1 MKGTMVKSQQE
12 YNQTV
17 IAEFRANGG
26 KVADFAT
33 TPLLLLT
40 TVGTRSG
47 QPRITPLAYTT
58 DGDRFI
64 VIASDKGNPVHPGW
78 YYNALA
84 HPVVTVEIGCERFQA
99 RAIATQEPE
108 RSRLFAQM
116 AEQMPAFAE
125 YQGKTSRRIPVIAL
139 VRREATHGEKKE
151 KNHGH

>member
-1 MKGTMVKSQQE
+1 MSNQKE
-12 YNQTV
+12 YNQTI
-17 IAEFRANGG
+17 IAEFRANVG

-40 TVGTRSG
+40 TVGARSG

-58 DGDRFI
+58 DGNRFI

-78 YYNALA
+78 YHNVLA
-84 HPVVTVEIGCERFQA
+84 HPVVMVEIGCERFQA
-99 RAIATQEPE
+99 RAIVTQEPE

-125 YQGKTSRRIPVIAL
+125 YQGKTSRRIPVVAL
-139 VRREATHGEKKE
+139 VRREATL
-151 KNHGH
+151 